1 MSEKI
6 VKFDAPETV
15 EENTPQEVDNLYRLE
30 EMSESMI
37 QSLSNLEKVTNE
49 QIELCQ
55 ILETVTT
62 ENDFT
67 GFVEATRRQT
77 EHLSHQVGTLSLRQC
92 ALNQVIIKCKENPEI
107 KEVVLQLVDALGVF
121 A

>member
-6 VKFDAPETV
+6 VKFDAPEAV

-37 QSLSNLEKVTNE
+37 QSLANLEKVTNE
-49 QIELCQ
+49 QLELCQ
-55 ILETVTT
+55 ILESTKTVS
-62 ENDFT
+62 DFKS
-67 GFVEATRRQT
+67 FIDATRLQN
-77 EHLSHQVGTLSLRQC
+77 ENLSNQIGTLSVRQSQ
-92 ALNQVIIKCKENPEI
+92 LNECINRCKENEEI
-107 KEVVLQLVDALGVF
+107 KAAVMLLIDALGVF

>member
-6 VKFDAPETV
+6 VKFDTPEAV

-49 QIELCQ
+49 QLELCQ

-62 ENDFT
+62 ENDFSN
-67 GFVEATRRQT
+67 FINATKQQN
-77 EHLSHQVGTLSLRQC
+77 ENLCNQIGTLSIRQSQ
-92 ALNQVIIKCKENPEI
+92 LNECINRCKENEEI
-107 KEVVLQLVDALGVF
+107 KAAVMLLIDALGVF

>member
-6 VKFDAPETV
+6 VKFDAAEVV

-37 QSLSNLEKVTNE
+37 QSLANLEKVKNE
-49 QIELCQ
+49 QLELCR
-55 ILETVTT
+55 ILESTITV
-62 ENDFT
+62 NDFT
-67 GFVEATRRQT
+67 NFINATRQQN
-77 EHLSHQVGTLSLRQC
+77 ENLSNQIGTLSTRQSQ
-92 ALNQVIIKCKENPEI
+92 LNECINRCKENEEI
-107 KEVVLQLVDALGVF
+107 KSAVMLLIDALGVF

>member
-6 VKFDAPETV
+6 VKFNALEAA

-37 QSLSNLEKVTNE
+37 QSLANLEKVTNE
-49 QIELCQ
+49 QLELCQ
-55 ILETVTT
+55 ILESTKTVS
-62 ENDFT
+62 DFKS
-67 GFVEATRRQT
+67 FIDATRLQN
-77 EHLSHQVGTLSLRQC
+77 ENLSTQIGTLSVRQSQ
-92 ALNQVIIKCKENPEI
+92 LNECINRCKENEEI
-107 KEVVLQLVDALGVF
+107 KSAVMLLIDALGVF

>member
-6 VKFDAPETV
+6 VKFDTLEGA

-37 QSLSNLEKVTNE
+37 QSLANLVKVTNE

-77 EHLSHQVGTLSLRQC
+77 EHLSHQVGTLTDRQC

-107 KEVVLQLVDALGVF
+107 KDVVLQLVDALGVF

>member
-15 EENTPQEVDNLYRLE
+15 EKNTPQEVDNLYRLE

-37 QSLSNLEKVTNE
+37 QSLLNLEKVTNE
-49 QIELCQ
+49 QLELCQ

-67 GFVEATRRQT
+67 SFIEATRRQN
-77 EHLSHQVGTLSLRQC
+77 ENLCNQIGTLSIRQ
-92 ALNQVIIKCKENPEI
+92 AQLNECINRCKENEEI
-107 KEVVLQLVDALGVF
+107 KSAVMLLIDALGIF